1 VNGRVLERLLG
12 DLPCRDR
19 SVLLLRFGL
28 DLTQEQIGAQMGLS
42 QMHVSRLAG
51 TSLGRLQDAAAGVA
65 G

>member
-1 VNGRVLERLLG
+1 
-12 DLPCRDR
+12 
-19 SVLLLRFGL
+19 VLLLRFGL